1 MKKLKFVLAGIIALG
16 IGAAAGF
23 LKKYIIRNPKK
34 QKTGKLEDQF
44 QAEWTTVLLTDAK
57 LYNGLFAG
65 IDRVSH
71 KTAKNP
77 EQILKE
83 WNSRTA
89 YKWEDSPITELC
101 QKTLVPAIESKDS
114 QLCVKWAELILK
126 AAQEAGIT
134 KETAAELE
142 LNETTISAY
151 VEWDGEELYIGDRVK
166 VLHPAWYQKE
176 QIIEQ
181 GHCNLISNKE

>member
-1 MKKLKFVLAGIIALG
+1 MKKINLVLVGIIALS
-16 IGAAAGF
+16 IGVATRF
-23 LKKYIIRNPKK
+23 LKKYNVRNPKK
-34 QKTGKLEDQF
+34 QQADKLEDRF

-65 IDRVSH
+65 MDRVSH
-71 KTAKNP
+71 KTAKKP

-89 YKWEDSPITELC
+89 YKWENSSISELC
-101 QKTLVPAIESKDS
+101 QKTLVPAIESRDP
-114 QLCVKWAELILK
+114 QLCAKWAELMLK
-126 AAQEAGIT
+126 AAQAAGIT
-134 KETAAELE
+134 RETAVELE

-151 VEWDGEELYIGDRVK
+151 VEWDGAELYIGDRVK

-176 QIIEQ
+176 QVIEQ
-181 GHCNLISNKE
+181 GHCNLISNEE